1 MKQPTLEITAY
12 FAFWAAKNHEI
23 HDLAEEVHEF
33 ARQLEKA
40 NEAERFKLCAQYIR
54 KKQKDCLAAEQV
66 TTARLIQ

>member
-23 HDLAEEVHEF
+23 HDLAKEVHEF

-54 KKQKDCLAAEQV
+54 KNKK
-66 TTARLIQ
+66 TA